1 MGGLRAAPYLEVNM
15 DFHLTQDKNEY
26 LIKPL
31 TNRAKEFT
39 KKYKNMFKIFKLRE
53 QHYVIPNKHQ
63 QEICETIRDSGMDF
77 IN

>member
-1 MGGLRAAPYLEVNM
+1 M
-15 DFHLTQDKNEY
+15 DFHLTYGNNEY
-26 LIKPL
+26 LIKPI

-39 KKYKNMFKIFKLRE
+39 KKYNNMFKIYKLRE
-53 QHYVIPNKHQ
+53 QHYVLPNEHQ

>member
-1 MGGLRAAPYLEVNM
+1 M
-15 DFHLTQDKNEY
+15 DFHLTYGNNEY
-26 LIKPL
+26 LIKPI

-39 KKYKNMFKIFKLRE
+39 KKYNNMFKIYKLRE

-63 QEICETIRDSGMDF
+63 QEICETIRDSGMDY

>member
-1 MGGLRAAPYLEVNM
+1 M
-15 DFHLTQDKNEY
+15 DFHLTYGNNEY
-26 LIKPL
+26 LIKPI

-39 KKYKNMFKIFKLRE
+39 KKYNNMFKIYKLRE
-53 QHYVIPNKHQ
+53 QHYVIPNEHH

>member
-1 MGGLRAAPYLEVNM
+1 M
-15 DFHLTQDKNEY
+15 DFHLTYGNNEY
-26 LIKPL
+26 LIKPI

-39 KKYKNMFKIFKLRE
+39 KKYNNMFKIYKLRE
-53 QHYVIPNKHQ
+53 QHYVIPTEHQ

>member
-1 MGGLRAAPYLEVNM
+1 M
-15 DFHLTQDKNEY
+15 DFHLTYGNNEY
-26 LIKPL
+26 LIKPI

-39 KKYKNMFKIFKLRE
+39 KKYNNMFKIYKLRE

>member
-1 MGGLRAAPYLEVNM
+1 M
-15 DFHLTQDKNEY
+15 DFHLTYGNNEY
-26 LIKPL
+26 LIKRI

-39 KKYKNMFKIFKLRE
+39 KKYNNMFKIYKLRE
-53 QHYVIPNKHQ
+53 QHYVIPNEHQ

>member
-1 MGGLRAAPYLEVNM
+1 M
-15 DFHLTQDKNEY
+15 DFHLTYGNNEY
-26 LIKPL
+26 LIKPI

-39 KKYKNMFKIFKLRE
+39 KKYNNRFKIYKLRE
-53 QHYVIPNKHQ
+53 QHYVIPNEHQ

>member
-1 MGGLRAAPYLEVNM
+1 M
-15 DFHLTQDKNEY
+15 DFHLTYGNNEY
-26 LIKPL
+26 LIKPI

-39 KKYKNMFKIFKLRE
+39 KKYNNMFKRYKLRE
-53 QHYVIPNKHQ
+53 QHYVIPNEHQ